1 MTTTAEEP
9 KKVINLDTLEVMP
22 PTPAASAEE
31 KKEEVKEKEIE
42 ENEPTEEE
50 KEEAPAK
57 EESEEEEEKESS
69 EEAPAAKKEDKKEE
83 EEEDKPVTID
93 DYLKGKY
100 AEMDINSEEDLDSV
114 LESVDVLTKRNEDL
128 EKELEA
134 AKAGTDK
141 PKFKSEAQE
150 KLWDF
155 VKDIDPARIGDR
167 MQVYSRIVGMDVEKE
182 SPRLLLEEEFILEH
196 PELPRDRALKK
207 FNYEYN
213 QQYGDLNRDN
223 FDNDQAFKDAK
234 ELREINQEDAVHKA
248 KKRIKAEQA
257 KLKTETTTQTED
269 KPKENPVVAQS
280 IKAITT
286 ELTDYVKDFNELI
299 FSPTDK
305 EEDDFHFKLSKD
317 QVKTIHNAVQVWVK
331 NPTSYD
337 AKGNLIGGWKI
348 EEQIKQT
355 AYLLYGDEI
364 IEQNYQH
371 ALKLKDITRAEEIAT
386 KKPDRKAKVAGDDVK
401 MSMSEE
407 AQWEMAIKKK
417 KANMGKKS
425 MIMK

>member
-1 MTTTAEEP
+1 MTTTEAP
-9 KKVINLDTLEVMP
+9 KKVIDLDTMEVVP
-22 PTPAASAEE
+22 PKPVAPEAKKEDVKEEEVEDNETKEEEKEPAEE
-31 KKEEVKEKEIE
+31 VEEKEED
-42 ENEPTEEE
+42 TEEE
-50 KEEAPAK
+50 KET
-57 EESEEEEEKESS
+57 SEEVAATKKEEEK
-69 EEAPAAKKEDKKEE
+69 E

-100 AEMDINSEEDLDSV
+100 ADMDIKSEEDLDGV
-114 LESVDVLTKRNEDL
+114 LESMDVLIKRNEEL
-128 EKELEA
+128 EKELVT
-134 AKAGTDK
+134 AKTGTDK

-182 SPRLLLEEEFILEH
+182 SPRLLLEEQFILDH

-207 FNYEYN
+207 FNHEYN
-213 QQYGDLNRDN
+213 QKYGELNRDD
-223 FDNDQAFKDAK
+223 FDSDAAFKDAK
-234 ELREINQEDAVHKA
+234 ELREIDQEDDVHKA
-248 KKRIKAEQA
+248 KKVIKAEQA

-286 ELTDYVKDFNELI
+286 ELTDYVKDFSELI

-355 AYLLYGDEI
+355 AYLLYGDDI

-407 AQWEMAIKKK
+407 AQWDMAIKKK
-417 KANMGKKS
+417 KASAGNKS
-425 MIMK
+425 MVYK